1 VLKELMQREV
11 RLAGEGGEGDRKP
24 ISVSKLKVGDKVL
37 LSIQESA
44 ARHTGIKVK
53 EMIDER

>member
-1 VLKELMQREV
+1 MSVIREV
-11 RLAGEGGEGDRKP
+11 LLAGEGEDGDRKP
-24 ISVSKLKVGDKVL
+24 ISVSKLKVGDKIL

-44 ARHTGIKVK
+44 ARHTGIKVT